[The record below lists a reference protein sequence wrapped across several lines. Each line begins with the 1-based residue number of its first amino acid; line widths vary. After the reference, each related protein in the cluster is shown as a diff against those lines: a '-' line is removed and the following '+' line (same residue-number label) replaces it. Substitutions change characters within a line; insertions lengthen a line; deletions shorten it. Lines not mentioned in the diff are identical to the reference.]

1 MKLPKNCKQV
11 LHFRHKNIWYRI
23 VEDNDK
29 YILYHCGDTE
39 SDYEMLGTGSTPP
52 KLEGRVYSGK
62 LK

>member
-11 LHFRHKNIWYRI
+11 LHFRHKDIWYRI

-29 YILYHCGDTE
+29 YILYRCGDTE
-39 SDYEMLGTGSTPP
+39 SDYEMLGTGNTPP
-52 KLEGRVYSGK
+52 KLEERVYSGK

>member
-29 YILYHCGDTE
+29 YILYRCGGTE

-52 KLEGRVYSGK
+52 KLEERVYSGK
-62 LK
+62 LR